1 MRKLAAVAKDL
12 FATLD
17 LNLLKTLSVLA
28 AEGNMRRA
36 SERLHVTQPAVSQAL
51 KRLRHHFGDELF
63 VKTPGGLQATSYTV
77 AMMEKIEPILDSLST
92 TLNQGEVFDP
102 ADIRHAVRIALAPHL
117 AEFLCARLF
126 CAIRK
131 AAPEAEIHLDSWNS
145 ESLRDVVKG
154 ELILGV
160 NVDVED
166 SPSEIVR
173 TSLADDHYT
182 AYVRKGHPVLG
193 KRKTVTL
200 EDLDGVEIAALI
212 IPDFNTRVTHIERL
226 LKSNGYRARVGFR
239 SSLPSAVT
247 EVTRKT
253 DMVYGAS
260 SFIDPGELRGLRALD
275 VKINNQHLNFPVT
288 AFCHRK
294 NGKNPQ
300 VLWLQNLVRELLL
313 N

>member
-1 MRKLAAVAKDL
+1 MARDL

-17 LNLLKTLSVLA
+17 LNLLKTFSVLA

-63 VKTPGGLQATSYTV
+63 VRTPGGLQATSYTV
-77 AMMEKIEPILDSLST
+77 AMMEKIEPILDRLST
-92 TLNQGEVFDP
+92 TLNQGETFDP
-102 ADIRHAVRIALAPHL
+102 AGINHAIRIALAPHL
-117 AEFLCARLF
+117 AEFFCANLF

-131 AAPEAEIHLDSWNS
+131 TAPQAEVHLDSWNS
-145 ESLRDVVKG
+145 ESLRDLVKG
-154 ELILGV
+154 ELMLGV
-160 NVDVED
+160 NVDVEE
-166 SPSEIVR
+166 SPGEIVR
-173 TSLADDHYT
+173 TSLADDYYT
-182 AYVRKGHPVLG
+182 AYVREGHPTLG
-193 KRKTVTL
+193 KRETVTL

-247 EVTRKT
+247 EVTRTT

-260 SFIDPGELRGLRALD
+260 SFIDPQELKGLRALD
-275 VKINNQHLNFPVT
+275 VKFNNQHLNFPVT
-288 AFCHRK
+288 AFYHRK
-294 NGKNPQ
+294 NRNSPQ

-313 N
+313 S